1 MTKNYEMSYSIRT
14 STCLVLNPLKP
25 TKPEQNF
32 DKVACQIEDKIKA
45 KYLMKTNI
53 NMSVCLPACLPACLC
68 LPACVPACLSVLLY
82 VFMNVC
88 MYATFSGIYV
98 NTKIYRKFF

>member
-1 MTKNYEMSYSIRT
+1 MSYSNRT

-53 NMSVCLPACLPACLC
+53 NMSVCLPAC
-68 LPACVPACLSVLLY
+68 VPACLSVLLY